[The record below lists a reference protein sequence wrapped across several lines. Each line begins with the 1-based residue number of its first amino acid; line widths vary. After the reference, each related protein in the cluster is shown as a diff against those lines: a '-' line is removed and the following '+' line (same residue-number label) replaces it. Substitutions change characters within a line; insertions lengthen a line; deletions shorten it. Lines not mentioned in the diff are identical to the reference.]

1 MHVPCAGTCDAGHVE
16 GGPAKHHSLH
26 CHQQGQAC
34 GHLKHNAV
42 NNSYV
47 QSNEPRPCVCSAFT
61 PQVCASGLKAVMLA
75 DNSIRLGLNDIVVA
89 GGMESMSNVPHYV
102 AGSRR
107 LRMGHSELVDGLI
120 KDGMVQGS
128 SSCARWHPFGV
139 NHCPN
144 APYVTNL
151 QGCGTLTAT
160 FTWVAAQSCVQPS
173 MA

>member
-1 MHVPCAGTCDAGHVE
+1 M
-16 GGPAKHHSLH
+16 
-26 CHQQGQAC
+26 
-34 GHLKHNAV
+34 

-139 NHCPN
+139 NHCLN